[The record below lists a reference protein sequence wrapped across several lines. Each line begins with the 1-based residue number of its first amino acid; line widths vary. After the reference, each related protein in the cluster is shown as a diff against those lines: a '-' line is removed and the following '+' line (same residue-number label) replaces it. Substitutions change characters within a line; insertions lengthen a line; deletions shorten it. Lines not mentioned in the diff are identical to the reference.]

1 MCREC
6 RPAVE
11 NNSEVVRALN
21 DLDRGRHQWDVVDVN
36 LLELMAGTEPHD
48 LRLGR
53 VQPQPMLALIHLLTS
68 CMQTAKL

>member
-11 NNSEVVRALN
+11 NNSEVARAL
-21 DLDRGRHQWDVVDVN
+21 DHLDSGRQQWDVVDVN

-53 VQPQPMLALIHLLTS
+53 VQPQPMLALIQLLTS
-68 CMQTAKL
+68 WMQTAKL